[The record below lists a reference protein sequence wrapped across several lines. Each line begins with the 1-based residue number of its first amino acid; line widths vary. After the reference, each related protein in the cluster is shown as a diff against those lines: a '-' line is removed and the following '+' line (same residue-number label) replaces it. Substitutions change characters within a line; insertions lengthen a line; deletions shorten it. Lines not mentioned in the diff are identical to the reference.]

1 MEDARNTK
9 ENTPLESSSL
19 SGVSL
24 TNSASPEMS
33 QHINGNVTTE
43 AQHSAVDS
51 SKLEHLK
58 EDSHGISPEQ
68 DYPSPAGNLVTT
80 SGKVTGTETQHS
92 SQIAESITCI
102 AENPEMLEPR
112 RDARLATLSVSIPS
126 SVLDEKPRT
135 TFDAP
140 SVEHGVSPRSSSNSD
155 TLKLQHGKI
164 NESSVSIPSKDSEIK
179 GGYPNSTKNAIHTPA
194 LSPRVR
200 HIENENHSLPSDKTG
215 QPLARITTHSI
226 KSPTPINSNHP
237 ENAEKNKGI
246 IDTAVPFR
254 SVKQA
259 VSKFGGIVDWKAQTV
274 ERQKSTNQE
283 LEKVQQEIPLLKK
296 QSEAAEDAKR
306 LVLKELDSTKHL
318 VEQLKLD
325 LERAQTEE
333 QQARQ
338 DSELVKLRVEE
349 MQQGIA
355 DESSTAAKAQLEV
368 ARARYTAA
376 VSELK
381 TVTSELEQLRKDY
394 AFLLHEKE
402 VALKKA
408 EEAISSSKE
417 VERTVEDLTI
427 ELITLKESLDAAHA
441 AHLEAEEHRIGATM
455 ATEQDTLQWEKEV
468 KQAEDELA
476 RLNQQAMYA
485 VDLQSKLDAANALL
499 QDLKAELTA
508 YMESKLEQEVDND
521 QNLVG
526 ELVEPGKRTHGEIQS
541 AIESTRKELDEVKLN
556 LEKTIAEVNCL
567 KVAATSLKSE
577 LDTEK
582 SELSTTRQREGMA
595 SIAVAS
601 LEAELNRTKCDIAVS
616 QMKEKEAREKMLEIP
631 KQLQDAAQE
640 ADLAK
645 SLAKTARDEL
655 QKTREEA
662 EQAKAEASTIQS
674 RLSAAEKEIEA
685 AKASEKLAV
694 AAINALQESE
704 SVQST
709 NDEESPTG
717 VTLTLEEYY
726 LLSKEAHQ
734 SEEQANMRVA
744 AAISQIDI
752 AMEAEMKSLSMLE
765 EINNEK
771 AVTREALELALQ
783 KAEKAKEGKLAGEQE
798 LRQWRAEHEQRRKNN
813 EPQPVMKPTKSAR
826 SSYED
831 IKEPKASVLQ
841 HTLST
846 NEHREVNNPEKSFMQ
861 ESNTETDSS
870 SEVKMRKK
878 KKRLFPRFLMF
889 LTKKK
894 SSSKTT

>member
-9 ENTPLESSSL
+9 ENTPSESSSL
-19 SGVSL
+19 SGVSVPNVQP
-24 TNSASPEMS
+24 NSESQMS

-43 AQHSAVDS
+43 AQHSAVNS
-51 SKLEHLK
+51 SKSEHLK
-58 EDSHGISPEQ
+58 EDSHGISPEG

-80 SGKVTGTETQHS
+80 SVKTDDT
-92 SQIAESITCI
+92 
-102 AENPEMLEPR
+102 ENPEMPEPH
-112 RDARLATLSVSIPS
+112 RDERSATLSVSIPS
-126 SVLDEKPRT
+126 SVLEAKPHT
-135 TFDAP
+135 TSATP
-140 SVEHGVSPRSSSNSD
+140 SVEHDVSPCSSSNSD
-155 TLKLQHGKI
+155 ALKLQHVKI
-164 NESSVSIPSKDSEIK
+164 NESSESIPSKDSEIK

-194 LSPRVR
+194 SSPQVR
-200 HIENENHSLPSDKTG
+200 HIESENHSLPSDNTG
-215 QPLARITTHSI
+215 QRLARISTHFI
-226 KSPTPINSNHP
+226 KTPTPIHSRHP
-237 ENAEKNKGI
+237 ENAEKNKII
-246 IDTAVPFR
+246 IDTAAPFR

-259 VSKFGGIVDWKAQTV
+259 VSKFGGIVDWKAHQAQST
-274 ERQKSTNQE
+274 ERQKFTNQE

-296 QSEAAEDAKR
+296 KFEAAEDAKQS
-306 LVLKELDSTKHL
+306 VLKELDSTTHL
-318 VEQLKLD
+318 VEQLKLK

-349 MQQGIA
+349 MAQGIA
-355 DESSTAAKAQLEV
+355 DESSIAAKAQLEV
-368 ARARYTAA
+368 ARARHTAA
-376 VSELK
+376 VLELQ
-381 TVTSELEQLRKDY
+381 TVTAELEKLRKDY
-394 AFLLHEKE
+394 AFLLYEKE
-402 VALKKA
+402 IALKKA
-408 EEAISSSKE
+408 EEAVSSSKE

-441 AHLEAEEHRIGATM
+441 AHSEAEERRIGATM

-476 RLNQQAMYA
+476 KLNQQAMYA
-485 VDLQSKLDAANALL
+485 LDLKSKLDAANALL
-499 QDLKAELTA
+499 HDLRAELTA

-541 AIESTRKELDEVKLN
+541 AIESSRKELDEVKLN

-577 LDTEK
+577 LDIEK

-601 LEAELNRTKCDIAVS
+601 LEAELNRTKCDIALS

-645 SLAKTARDEL
+645 SLAKTACEELIKVRD
-655 QKTREEA
+655 EA
-662 EQAKAEASTIQS
+662 EQAKAEASTMQS

-685 AKASEKLAV
+685 AKASEKLAI

-704 SVQST
+704 SVQGT

-726 LLSKEAHQ
+726 LLSKQAHQ
-734 SEEQANMRVA
+734 SEEQANRRVA
-744 AAISQIDI
+744 AALAQIDI
-752 AMEAEMKSLSMLE
+752 AKESEVKSLSKLE
-765 EINNEK
+765 EVNNEK
-771 AVTREALELALQ
+771 AETREALELAL
-783 KAEKAKEGKLAGEQE
+783 EKADKAKDGKLAGEQE
-798 LRQWRAEHEQRRKNN
+798 LRQWRADHEQRRKNN
-813 EPQPVMKPTKSAR
+813 EPHPVVNPTKSAR
-826 SSYED
+826 SSSED
-831 IKEPKASVLQ
+831 RKESKASALH
-841 HTLST
+841 HTLSA
-846 NEHREVNNPEKSFMQ
+846 NEHMEMNNPEKSLMQ
-861 ESNTETDSS
+861 ETNSETDSS
-870 SEVKMRKK
+870 SAEVKIRKK
-878 KKRLFPRFLMF
+878 KKKLFPRFLMF

-894 SSSKTT
+894 SQSKTT